1 MPNTIARNT
10 IVQPVPVNTPL
21 LDPATLPAN
30 LKASL
35 SSVYM
40 IWAWQQWLLTVG
52 VGVNASP
59 QIQSTIPSSS
69 SSAGDLG
76 DISFDDNFLYVCVN
90 LNTWRRVALSTF

>member
-21 LDPATLPAN
+21 LDPATLPTN
-30 LKASL
+30 LKQAL
-35 SSVYM
+35 SQVFM
-40 IWAWQQWLLTVG
+40 IWGWQQWLLTVG

-59 QIQSTIPSSS
+59 QIQSTIPANSTSS
-69 SSAGDLG
+69 GDLG
-76 DISFDDNFLYVCVN
+76 DIAFDKNWLYVCVG